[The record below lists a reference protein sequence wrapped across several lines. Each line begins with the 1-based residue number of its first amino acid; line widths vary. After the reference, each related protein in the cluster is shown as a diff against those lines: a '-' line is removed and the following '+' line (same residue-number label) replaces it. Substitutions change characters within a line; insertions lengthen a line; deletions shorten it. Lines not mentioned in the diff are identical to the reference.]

1 MDFKFKESNIKKIIY
16 KFADGTQKEV
26 EVTDEFY
33 AQYQKIEKDEKNKN
47 RAETRRHISL
57 SQIQENGFE
66 PIFQE
71 LSPEEILN
79 KKETKKE
86 VLKAISL
93 LKPKEQ
99 ELVFMYFYD
108 NKTIEQIAEILNV
121 QKPAISKHLSR
132 ILEKLKKI
140 L

>member
-1 MDFKFKESNIKKIIY
+1 MKKIIY

-57 SQIQENGFE
+57 SQIQESGFE

-79 KKETKKE
+79 KKETKEE

-121 QKPAISKHLSR
+121 QKPAISKHVSR
-132 ILEKLKKI
+132 ILDKLKKF

>member
-1 MDFKFKESNIKKIIY
+1 MKKIIY

-33 AQYQKIEKDEKNKN
+33 AQYQKLEKAEKNKN

>member
-1 MDFKFKESNIKKIIY
+1 MKKIIY

-26 EVTDEFY
+26 EVSDEFY
-33 AQYQKIEKDEKNKN
+33 AQYQKLEKAEKNKN

>member
-1 MDFKFKESNIKKIIY
+1 MKKIIY

-57 SQIQENGFE
+57 SQIQESGFE

-79 KKETKKE
+79 KKETKEE

-132 ILEKLKKI
+132 ILDKLKKF

>member
-1 MDFKFKESNIKKIIY
+1 MKKIIY

-33 AQYQKIEKDEKNKN
+33 AQYQKIEKYEKNKN